1 MRCRRCCGLVVVES
15 TAPGE
20 INEMAAEMR
29 GWRCLNCGAMVDVRM
44 LKMKAA
50 SRNQAPE
57 AGDVMSGDVARGANT
72 CSRIFSSMP
81 SQKGPRRRLS
91 KRVGR
96 MLDGVRSVERENR

>member
-50 SRNQAPE
+50 SRNQALE
-57 AGDVMSGDVARGANT
+57 AGPAISRDVVRVENT

-91 KRVGR
+91 KRVGK
-96 MLDGVRSVERENR
+96 MLDGVGFVGGDNR

>member
-50 SRNQAPE
+50 SRSQAPE
-57 AGDVMSGDVARGANT
+57 AGAMRSRDVARGENT
-72 CSRIFSSMP
+72 CNRIFSSMP

-91 KRVGR
+91 KRIGR
-96 MLDGVRSVERENR
+96 MLDGGPSAERESR